1 VVVAVIVAIAAGLG
15 VQRFVPL
22 EDRQENN
29 DVAGIA
35 FAIIGVL
42 YAILMTFVIVS
53 VWEAGD
59 AAQESSRAEAR
70 AVVDLD
76 RYADTLPASNRTA
89 LRGLATRYVQIVE
102 QQEWPA
108 MAAGKPVGH
117 AGSGVIAQMWRIVD
131 GPVTGQTGD
140 ATPGTAAT
148 AVTAATPGTP
158 EAAGNAGAG
167 DDAAVARQ
175 AEARSTLRSL
185 AVSRDARLAAADAGL
200 PRVMWLALV
209 IGNVLTLANALM
221 FGVKGSGEYLA
232 IVSMLAA
239 MSALMLFAVYEL
251 EYPFQRGESVT
262 VAVFS
267 DVVDDGTA
275 P

>member
-1 VVVAVIVAIAAGLG
+1 MNGQILVGGLVVVAVAVAVAVVLGLA
-15 VQRFVPL
+15 VQRWVPVA
-22 EDRQENN
+22 DRQENN

-59 AAQESSRAEAR
+59 AAQNSSRAEAR

-76 RYADTLPASNRTA
+76 RYAETLPAAGNA
-89 LRGLATRYVQIVE
+89 AMHAQLARYTQIVE

-108 MAAGKPVGH
+108 MAAGHPVGK
-117 AGSGVIAQMWRIVD
+117 AGSGVIAQLWHSVD
-131 GPVTGQTGD
+131 LPVVD
-140 ATPGTAAT
+140 
-148 AVTAATPGTP
+148 
-158 EAAGNAGAG
+158 G
-167 DDAAVARQ
+167 DDAAAARQ
-175 AEARSTLRSL
+175 AEARATLREL
-185 AVSRDARLAAADAGL
+185 VVNRDARLAAAGAGL
-200 PRVMWLALV
+200 PKVMWLALIV
-209 IGNVLTLANALM
+209 GDVLTLANALM

-232 IVSMLAA
+232 IVAMLSA

-262 VAVFS
+262 VEVFS
-267 DVVDDGTA
+267 SVVDDGA
-275 P
+275 AS